1 MRKMRQGNEI
11 YITGSP
17 VYCEGRITHVTVNIR
32 DVTELQRL
40 QEQVSRLTA
49 LYLSA
54 PEDKRISSLAADN
67 VVIESSV
74 MKRIIDLIVRISQVD
89 SVVLISGE
97 SGTGKEVLARLIH
110 KLSSRSRGP
119 FISINCGAIPE
130 NLLESELFG
139 YEKGSF
145 TGALREGKPGLFELA
160 NSGIIFLDEIGEM
173 PSNLQVK
180 LLKIIQDMEAYRL
193 GGVKPVKFDVRI
205 IAATNRS
212 LRELIREGKFREDL
226 FYRLNVVPIEVPP
239 LRERQEDIFPLI
251 WHFLQQFNQKYKQSK
266 TFSSE
271 VIEIMESYNWPGNV
285 RELQNIVERMVVTSD
300 SDVLKPEHLPHGI
313 YQKGRAEDNTR
324 MRGITAGIETLKE
337 AKARTEKDLFTL
349 AVSMKQTT
357 RGIAQILGIDHST
370 VVRKLRK
377 YGLNGAEPHQKK
389 RSK

>member
-67 VVIESSV
+67 VVIESPV

-110 KLSSRSRGP
+110 KLSSRSRGS

-160 NSGIIFLDEIGEM
+160 NSGVIFLDEIGEM

-205 IAATNRS
+205 IAATNRN
-212 LRELIREGKFREDL
+212 LRERIKEGKFREDL

-251 WHFLQQFNQKYKQSK
+251 WHFLKQFNQKYKQSK

-271 VIEIMESYNWPGNV
+271 VIEIMESYYWPGNV

-300 SDVLKPEHLPHGI
+300 SDVLKSEHLPHGI
-313 YQKGRAEDNTR
+313 YQKGRADDDIR
-324 MRGITAGIETLKE
+324 IGGITAGIVSLKV
-337 AKARTEKDLFTL
+337 AKAKTEKDLFAL

-357 RGIAQILGIDHST
+357 RGIAQMLGIDHST

-377 YGLNGAEPHQKK
+377 YGLNGAGLHQKK
-389 RSK
+389 RAI

>member
-205 IAATNRS
+205 IAATNRN
-212 LRELIREGKFREDL
+212 LRERIKEGKFREDL

-251 WHFLQQFNQKYKQSK
+251 WHFLKQFNQKYKQSK

-271 VIEIMESYNWPGNV
+271 VIEIMESYYWPGNV

-313 YQKGRAEDNTR
+313 YQKGRADDDTR
-324 MRGITAGIETLKE
+324 MGGTTAGIVSLKE
-337 AKARTEKDLFTL
+337 AKAQTEKDLFVL

-357 RGIAQILGIDHST
+357 RGIAHLLGIDHST

-377 YGLNGAEPHQKK
+377 YGLNGAESHQKK
-389 RSK
+389 RAI

>member
-74 MKRIIDLIVRISQVD
+74 MKRIVDLIVRISQVD

-139 YEKGSF
+139 YDK
-145 TGALREGKPGLFELA
+145 
-160 NSGIIFLDEIGEM
+160 
-173 PSNLQVK
+173 
-180 LLKIIQDMEAYRL
+180 
-193 GGVKPVKFDVRI
+193 
-205 IAATNRS
+205 
-212 LRELIREGKFREDL
+212 
-226 FYRLNVVPIEVPP
+226 
-239 LRERQEDIFPLI
+239 
-251 WHFLQQFNQKYKQSK
+251 
-266 TFSSE
+266 
-271 VIEIMESYNWPGNV
+271 
-285 RELQNIVERMVVTSD
+285 
-300 SDVLKPEHLPHGI
+300 
-313 YQKGRAEDNTR
+313 
-324 MRGITAGIETLKE
+324 
-337 AKARTEKDLFTL
+337 
-349 AVSMKQTT
+349 
-357 RGIAQILGIDHST
+357 
-370 VVRKLRK
+370 
-377 YGLNGAEPHQKK
+377 
-389 RSK
+389 